1 MDNRIL
7 VPTDFSRNAL
17 NAARYAMRLYE
28 KQNCEWYFLHVFH
41 TEAYTTRNLYI
52 PEPGS
57 EEYESAKTRAEK
69 ELATLLDTLN
79 LEFSNYRH
87 RYHSIADSDYLSEA
101 MKKVIAAR
109 DINLVVMGT
118 QGATGARGVILG
130 SNTVWAMEKIREC
143 PVMAVPEG
151 VVYRSLKEIVF
162 PTDFKQPFKRKE
174 MNFLLD
180 LTARHEAAIR
190 VLFVSRK
197 GGSFSSEQ
205 LANKSLLD
213 EILKGSAHS
222 HHTVTDEDVAEG
234 LRIFVESR
242 ESDMIAFIN
251 RKHFFFGSIFT
262 RPLVKEIGYDATT
275 PILALH

>member
-1 MDNRIL
+1 MDFRIL
-7 VPTDFSRNAL
+7 IPTDFSANAL
-17 NAARYAMRLYE
+17 NACRYALQLYE
-28 KQNCEWYFLHVFH
+28 KQNCEWYFLNVFR
-41 TEAYTTRNLYI
+41 TEGFSTRNLYI

-57 EEYESAKTRAEK
+57 EEFESAREFSEK
-69 ELATLLDTLN
+69 NLAALLDSLN
-79 LEFSNYRH
+79 LEFPNYRH
-87 RYHSIADSDYLSEA
+87 RYHHISDSNFLSES
-101 MKKVIAAR
+101 MKKGIAAH
-109 DINLVVMGT
+109 DIDLVVMGT

-143 PVMAVPEG
+143 PVLAVPEG
-151 VVYRSLKEIVF
+151 VAYRSLKEVVF
-162 PTDFKQPFKRKE
+162 PTDFKQVFKRKE
-174 MNFLLD
+174 LNFLIA

-190 VLFVSRK
+190 VLHVSRK
-197 GGSFSSEQ
+197 GGSLSPEQ
-205 LANKSLLD
+205 LANKNLLD

-242 ESDMIAFIN
+242 ESDLIAFIN